1 MYKTPETL
9 ILTTFEV
16 SRLTGLSPDRIRQ
29 LARCGT
35 LPSIQT
41 GTGLRIFNRRQIEE
55 FKRQREQQGSR
66 VKR

>member
-1 MYKTPETL
+1 MHKTVETP

-41 GTGLRIFNRRQIEE
+41 GTGLRIFDRRHIEE
-55 FKRQREQQGSR
+55 FKRHRERKG
-66 VKR
+66 VGK